1 MTAKQR
7 IELGTVVLEWSPWH
21 PWFDLA
27 IDARTGGIQLPN
39 GRPGVY
45 EVRRAADSSGHRLT
59 IGKASD
65 LRFRVRQGLVK
76 GKAKHS
82 SGTRIRAVEDVER
95 LEVRWAETERPAAVE
110 EELHRQYKARFGT
123 LPEYTKVT

>member
-1 MTAKQR
+1 VTGRQE
-7 IELGTVVLEWSPWH
+7 IQLGTEVLAWSPWH
-21 PWFDLA
+21 PWLDL
-27 IDARTGGIQLPN
+27 IDARTSSIQIPN
-39 GRPGVY
+39 GRPDVY

-65 LRFRVRQGLVK
+65 LRDRVRQGLVK

-82 SGTRIRAVEDVER
+82 SGTRIRATEDVER

-110 EELHRQYKARFGT
+110 EELYRLYRERFGT
-123 LPEYTKVT
+123 LPEYTKLT